1 MEQQKDITKINPI
14 KNLGDLI
21 VPSKKEAI
29 IETSGKIVTFKDL
42 EVLAQSV
49 AGYLS
54 TRTKSN
60 IGIIANNSINFIA
73 AYLGILKAGHT
84 AVLISSKFPKPTVD
98 YILEDS
104 KINLVFTDQQVKGID
119 SIEINSIEN
128 FPQVAFE
135 SYSPS
140 EDDLAVIMYTSGS
153 TGKPKGVKLTHKNH
167 RWILEKRVETNKF
180 SLARLIVAAPCY
192 HMNGLSVLESALLG
206 NATAILM
213 PAFEVNEFVD
223 AIEKYSVNL
232 ITSVPSMMASVSTLL
247 KEAEKNLPSVKQ
259 IVMASAPVSK
269 QLYQQ
274 VKETFPSAR
283 IKIAYGITEVGPG
296 IFGQHPELPTPEMS
310 VGYPIPG
317 IEYRLVNSI
326 LEIKSPSMLK
336 DYTNLS
342 SKITDDGYFITG
354 DMFTVDENGFYF
366 FQGRADDMFVSG
378 GHNIYPSKI
387 EEILEECFGVDKIA
401 VFGLDDDVKGSKPY
415 AFVKL
420 NQNGTI
426 DNVKDYALKN
436 LPIYEIPRQFFEID
450 FWPLTP
456 VGKVD
461 KKALIEIAKEILR

>member
-1 MEQQKDITKINPI
+1 MEQHEDTTKINLI

-21 VPSKKEAI
+21 VPSDKEAI
-29 IETSGKIVTFKDL
+29 IETSGNTITFNSL
-42 EVLAQSV
+42 EMLAQSV
-49 AGYLS
+49 AGYLL
-54 TRTKSN
+54 TVPKSN

-84 AVLISSKFPKPTVD
+84 AVLISSKFPKSTVD
-98 YILEDS
+98 YILKDS
-104 KINLVFTDQQVKGID
+104 KINLVFTDQYVDGVDNINIRLID
-119 SIEINSIEN
+119 QFVPAKINSYMPAN
-128 FPQVAFE
+128 
-135 SYSPS
+135 
-140 EDDLAVIMYTSGS
+140 DDVAVILYTSGS
-153 TGKPKGVKLTHKNH
+153 TGQPKGVKLTHSNH

-180 SLARLIVAAPCY
+180 SLARIIVAAPCY
-192 HMNGLSVLESALLG
+192 HMNGLSVLESSLLG

-213 PAFEVNEFVD
+213 PSFEVSEFVN

-232 ITSVPSMMASVSTLL
+232 ITSVPSMMVLVTALL
-247 KEAEKNLPSVKQ
+247 KEAKKNLPSVKQ

-296 IFGQHPELPTPEMS
+296 IFGQHPKLPTPEMS

-317 IEYRLVNSI
+317 IEYRLVNSV

-342 SKITDDGYFITG
+342 SKLTDDGYFVTG
-354 DMFTVDENGFYF
+354 DTFTVDKNGFYF
-366 FQGRADDMFVSG
+366 FQSRIDDMFVSG
-378 GHNIYPSKI
+378 GHNIYPSRI
-387 EEILEECFGVDKIA
+387 EEILEVYTGVDNVV
-401 VFGLDDDVKGSKPY
+401 VFGLEDQVKGYKPY

-420 NQNGTI
+420 NQPGNL
-426 DNVKDYALKN
+426 DSVKDYALKN
-436 LPIYEIPRQFFEID
+436 LPIYEMPRQFFEITV
-450 FWPLTP
+450 WPLTP
-456 VGKVD
+456 IGKID